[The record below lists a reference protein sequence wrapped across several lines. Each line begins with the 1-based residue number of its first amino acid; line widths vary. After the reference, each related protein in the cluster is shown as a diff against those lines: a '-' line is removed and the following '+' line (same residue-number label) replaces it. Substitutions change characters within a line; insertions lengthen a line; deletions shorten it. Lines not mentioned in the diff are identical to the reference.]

1 MNTPESDNKKCYQE
15 CYQNPLCHQECHQNL
30 DTLGYLESSQEI
42 EIKNIKNSQSIA
54 SSVVSGVLSRE
65 SKVRPV
71 GIEPTTLDLG
81 SRNTF
86 ESKPLETKLDE
97 LFPKSK
103 GHQKGTQIF
112 PDERF
117 AELARAWSTLPKST
131 QLGIIAL
138 FDIAKANSLD
148 SGIIGTIGTTPPK
161 PITSLETQEPS
172 QPRPGIKITPGGVK
186 S

>member
-1 MNTPESDNKKCYQE
+1 MCKIKDRSELAGIVNGMPALVNTPEKKGV
-15 CYQNPLCHQECHQNL
+15 QNFLGVQKGVQNL

-65 SKVRPV
+65 REVRPV

-81 SRNTF
+81 SRTTL
-86 ESKPLETKLDE
+86 EPEALETKHDE
-97 LFPKSK
+97 HFTKSQ
-103 GHQKGTQIF
+103 GHQEGHQNIQ
-112 PDERF
+112 DERF
-117 AELARAWSTLPKST
+117 AELSKAWSTLPKST

-148 SGIIGTIGTTPPK
+148 RDNFSRNIEEGT
-161 PITSLETQEPS
+161 
-172 QPRPGIKITPGGVK
+172 
-186 S
+186 